1 MPDRHRLP
9 NLRSFPQTRIAT
21 ILTGLLFGLLTIL
34 ALPVHAQGA
43 PACAERGQILAFLDR
58 NFEEK
63 PTAVGV
69 TADGQLLEV
78 LSNPSGSWTLVL
90 TEPGGISCMIFSGQG
105 WRQKRLQ
112 SKDPLA

>member
-1 MPDRHRLP
+1 MPDRPSLLNRRVRP
-9 NLRSFPQTRIAT
+9 PGRIAML
-21 ILTGLLFGLLTIL
+21 LTGLLFCLTASL
-34 ALPVHAQGA
+34 AMPVQAQSP
-43 PACAERGQILAFLDR
+43 PACAERDRILAFLDR

-90 TEPGGISCMIFSGQG
+90 TRPGGISCMISSGQG
-105 WRQKRLQ
+105 WRQKRLPP
-112 SKDPLA
+112 KDPLA